1 MHAKF
6 FSTLGEVMY
15 NTLAIALLVVILS
28 LVCVF
33 RTLGQHSVD
42 KTGQFVGDGGNRLGS
57 IKTSG
62 KPSEV
67 GPKRRLAFVKC
78 GGR

>member
-62 KPSEV
+62 KPS
-67 GPKRRLAFVKC
+67 K
-78 GGR
+78 

>member
-6 FSTLGEVMY
+6 FSALGEVMH

-33 RTLGQHSVD
+33 RTLGQHGVD
-42 KTGQFVGDGGNRLGS
+42 KTSQFVGGNCPGS
-57 IKTSG
+57 IKASD